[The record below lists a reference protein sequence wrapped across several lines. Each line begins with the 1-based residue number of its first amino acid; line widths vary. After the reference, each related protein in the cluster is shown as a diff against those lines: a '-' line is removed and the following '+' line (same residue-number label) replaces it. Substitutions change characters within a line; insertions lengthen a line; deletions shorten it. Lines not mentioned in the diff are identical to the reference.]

1 MPCVHAES
9 CFNCFGSVSSLWRF
23 VAQSQIP
30 VMLWNRNNIC
40 DTGTN
45 SRWMAGST
53 DQQLNFTSAFNC
65 LQKLFIAWCTPS
77 RQHYLLNKHVVP
89 GWQGRG
95 TYQVSRNKYGRT
107 PSCIWDP
114 PGGHPLD
121 WLFWSLCHQR
131 WRRPFQPQL
140 GCGHMAEEVIPSFW
154 SFFGAQSEVSQDT
167 VARLWL
173 CTSLECIQLL
183 DKHASRFHHVLGIYH
198 WPKWTEMQKVGLG
211 GRLLS
216 PGTWEGG
223 WGSSKCP
230 GFETETQAGRKS
242 ESDLGLGAQ
251 RTAPLVGITGMRPVR
266 ALGNA
271 APVDCAACAL
281 LFSILYEQPVG
292 ALVFTLPPL
301 FMSVVRSSLLARTA
315 KKWLLA
321 RVHSCSA
328 STSVP

>member
-1 MPCVHAES
+1 
-9 CFNCFGSVSSLWRF
+9 
-23 VAQSQIP
+23 
-30 VMLWNRNNIC
+30 MLWNRNNIC
-40 DTGTN
+40 GTGTN

-107 PSCIWDP
+107 PSCIWDLLSGP
-114 PGGHPLD
+114 LVGTPLTGFSEACATRGGDNRSSHS
-121 WLFWSLCHQR
+121 WGEGTWQQR
-131 WRRPFQPQL
+131 WFLPSGRSL
-140 GCGHMAEEVIPSFW
+140 GLNLKCLKITA
-154 SFFGAQSEVSQDT
+154 
-167 VARLWL
+167 ARLWL
-173 CTSLECIQLL
+173 CTSLECIRLL
-183 DKHASRFHHVLGIYH
+183 NKHASRSHHVLGIYH
-198 WPKWTEMQKVGLG
+198 WTKWTKMQKAGLG

-242 ESDLGLGAQ
+242 ESDLGLGAR
-251 RTAPLVGITGMRPVR
+251 RTAPLVGITGMGPSR
-266 ALGNA
+266 ALVNA
-271 APVDCAACAL
+271 APLDCAACPL
-281 LFSILYEQPVG
+281 LFSILYEQPAG

-301 FMSVVRSSLLARTA
+301 FMSVVQSSLLAQRA

-321 RVHSCSA
+321 RVQCGHSCSA
-328 STSVP
+328 SVSVP